1 MEDITKYVWFQE
13 GPGVRKEQY
22 TSNGVKLLNVAN
34 LVDGKVDLS
43 TSDRFISKE
52 EANGRYKHFLV
63 DEGDLIIASSGIQVS
78 YFDKK
83 MGFIQKNQLPLCM
96 NTSTIR
102 FKSLDKNV
110 TNIRYFMYFL
120 KSELFKRQLQK
131 QITGSAQLNF
141 GPSHL
146 KKMKINMPSI
156 EKQKK
161 IVEKLD
167 KIQNIIDLRNKQL
180 NMLKEVVKSQ
190 FVEMFQSGIYPKEEL
205 GKLCD
210 VRDGTHDSPKYLE
223 ESEYKFIT
231 SKNIVN
237 NEIDFSEAKYIT
249 KQDYDKFNTR
259 SKVNYGDILMPMIGT
274 IGKPIIVNI
283 PDEKIDFA
291 IKNVALIKFLENS
304 KVTNIYIKNLF
315 DSDYFENA
323 ISQNKRGGT
332 QKFIALSDIRKLEIE
347 IPPIELQNKF
357 ADFVKQVDKQKFEIK
372 ESLTEMENLYNSLM
386 NEYFG

>member
-83 MGFIQKNQLPLCM
+83 MGFIQNNQLPLCM

-156 EKQKK
+156 EKQNK

-190 FVEMFQSGIYPKEEL
+190 FVCKSQ
-205 GKLCD
+205 
-210 VRDGTHDSPKYLE
+210 TQLE
-223 ESEYKFIT
+223 E
-231 SKNIVN
+231 
-237 NEIDFSEAKYIT
+237 
-249 KQDYDKFNTR
+249 
-259 SKVNYGDILMPMIGT
+259 
-274 IGKPIIVNI
+274 
-283 PDEKIDFA
+283 
-291 IKNVALIKFLENS
+291 VA
-304 KVTNIYIKNLF
+304 
-315 DSDYFENA
+315 
-323 ISQNKRGGT
+323 
-332 QKFIALSDIRKLEIE
+332 
-347 IPPIELQNKF
+347 
-357 ADFVKQVDKQKFEIK
+357 
-372 ESLTEMENLYNSLM
+372 
-386 NEYFG
+386 